1 MQINLNQSNNKTTM
15 KTKNI
20 LTKEEIEKLI
30 SDKKELLAIKK
41 NKLIEAAEKKYN
53 KSVKA
58 LEDKYLASEA
68 RIKKSK
74 SKKERVPLTTEK
86 SVNKKEISKLY
97 KAGKTHEEI
106 AQHLEITE
114 ELVVLK
120 LKSLGLIDKKAKK

>member
-1 MQINLNQSNNKTTM
+1 M
-15 KTKNI
+15 KTKNK

-30 SDKKELLAIKK
+30 SDKKELLSIKK

-53 KSVKA
+53 KSLKA

-68 RIKKSK
+68 KIKKSK
-74 SKKERVPLTTEK
+74 SKEERVPLSK
-86 SVNKKEISKLY
+86 QKKVNKKEISKLY

-106 AQHLEITE
+106 AQHFEITE